1 MALRVRPRAP
11 QDENAAHPLL
21 AGKLQGNNGGGLQTA
36 GKAGG
41 LKLQQQN
48 QQGSNH
54 PERKTLSN
62 ITNKLP
68 NSQTPNPALKPS
80 SGSENLISKTGSSSS
95 LKKPTG
101 SARIALRNITNENST
116 AGPSPS
122 TAPVKDV
129 VKQMKPKSG
138 LGLSKSDAP
147 KLGPKIYPPLS
158 QEMKRNAD
166 LWAKDGIEHMHFSG
180 DDMEALRL
188 KLEDEEIE
196 KRVNASLAY
205 RMQLPRFFPQHSEPI
220 KEIGDVLEPVPCGPF
235 VEKDDFATPFTG
247 DDLNEKDILGCNCS
261 ILEIPRIPDNWRLIG
276 EEDLHD
282 I

>member
-21 AGKLQGNNGGGLQTA
+21 AGSLCLPPSLSFAQHSFPLRVLVN
-36 GKAGG
+36 
-41 LKLQQQN
+41 
-48 QQGSNH
+48 
-54 PERKTLSN
+54 RKTLSN

-68 NSQTPNPALKPS
+68 NSQTPNPSLKPS
-80 SGSENLISKTGSSSS
+80 AGSENLISKTGSSSS

-122 TAPVKDV
+122 TVP
-129 VKQMKPKSG
+129 
-138 LGLSKSDAP
+138 
-147 KLGPKIYPPLS
+147 
-158 QEMKRNAD
+158 EMKRNAD
-166 LWAKDGIEHMHFSG
+166 LWAKDGIEQIHFSG

-235 VEKDDFATPFTG
+235 VEKDIFATSFTG
-247 DDLNEKDILGCNCS
+247 EDLNEKDILGCNCS

>member
-1 MALRVRPRAP
+1 M
-11 QDENAAHPLL
+11 
-21 AGKLQGNNGGGLQTA
+21 QTA

-54 PERKTLSN
+54 TERKTLSN

-68 NSQTPNPALKPS
+68 NSQTPNPSLKPS

-138 LGLSKSDAP
+138 SGLSKNDAP
-147 KLGPKIYPPLS
+147 KLGPKNYPPLS

-188 KLEDEEIE
+188 KLEDEG
-196 KRVNASLAY
+196 K
-205 RMQLPRFFPQHSEPI
+205 P
-220 KEIGDVLEPVPCGPF
+220 
-235 VEKDDFATPFTG
+235 
-247 DDLNEKDILGCNCS
+247 
-261 ILEIPRIPDNWRLIG
+261 
-276 EEDLHD
+276 
-282 I
+282 